1 MKGIECPICHG
12 RCDPGEMIGGVCLE
26 CREKE
31 EQRQTSEDKLSKVM
45 NSGYKQLTFDF
56 KEERGLKITKL
67 KIRNLFGIKEYEAGG
82 ESVELSGTN
91 GVGKSSVIDAIKYAL
106 TNKSDR
112 KYIVRN
118 GETEGEVLIETD
130 SGLRINRKARTNQAD
145 YKSVKNNGVEVGSPE
160 TFLKDIFTELQL
172 NPVEFMSMTEKQQ
185 NAIILDMIEYDWDM
199 NKIREW
205 FGEIPAWVS
214 YDQNILCVLNDIQS
228 ENGEYFKARQDI
240 NREIRNK
247 KAFVEEIAATIP
259 AGYSLEKWE
268 NASAGE
274 IYQKIERIRKENE
287 EIQKAKSL
295 LDERDS
301 KVRKFEADREIN
313 KAALT
318 TEFGNRKA
326 QIDKDIVQLQE
337 QIKAL
342 DTERAGLDERLADKL
357 AIIEQEYK
365 ANVAK
370 YDAEVESYKDY
381 RDKEVEDVSE
391 LVSLAE
397 EIEKMK
403 SHINEYRRMQ
413 DLQKNIEDLS
423 GQSQTLTNRI
433 EKARTLPGEILADCK
448 IPIAGLTVKDGT
460 PLINGLPISNL
471 SDGEKLDLCIDVA
484 IQNPKGLQI
493 ILIDGVERL
502 STEWKNRLY
511 AKCKEKGLQFIAT
524 RTTDDE
530 DMSVV
535 EL

>member
-1 MKGIECPICHG
+1 MRI
-12 RCDPGEMIGGVCLE
+12 V
-26 CREKE
+26 
-31 EQRQTSEDKLSKVM
+31 
-45 NSGYKQLTFDF
+45 
-56 KEERGLKITKL
+56 KL
-67 KIRNLFGIKEYEAGG
+67 KIRNLFGISELEAGG
-82 ESVELSGTN
+82 NSIELTGKN
-91 GVGKSSVIDAIKYAL
+91 GAGKSSVIDAIKYAL

-130 SGLRINRKARTNQAD
+130 SGLRINRKVRTNQAD
-145 YKSVKNNGVEVGSPE
+145 YKSVKNNGVEVNSPE

-172 NPVEFMSMTEKQQ
+172 NPVEFMNMTEKQQ

-199 NKIREW
+199 SKIKEW

-228 ENGEYFKARQDI
+228 EKGDYFTERTDI
-240 NREIRNK
+240 NRDIRNK
-247 KAFVEEIAATIP
+247 KAFVEDIAATIP
-259 AGYSLEKWE
+259 AGYNLEKWE
-268 NASAGE
+268 KASAGE

-301 KVRKFEADREIN
+301 KVRKFEADREI
-313 KAALT
+313 KRAALT

-326 QIDKDIVQLQE
+326 QIDKDILQLQE

-342 DTERAGLDERLADKL
+342 QAEKDGLEERLADKL
-357 AIIEQEYK
+357 SLAEQEYK
-365 ANVAK
+365 ANVAR
-370 YDAEVESYKDY
+370 YDAEVENYKEY
-381 RDKEVEDVSE
+381 RDKEVVDVSE
-391 LVSLAE
+391 LVTQAN

-403 SHINEYRRMQ
+403 SHINEYKRM
-413 DLQKNIEDLS
+413 LS
-423 GQSQTLTNRI
+423 LKDEIGALEKQSKILTDRI
-433 EKARTLPGEILADCK
+433 EKARTLPGEILADCR

-502 STEWKNRLY
+502 STEWKERLY
-511 AKCKEKGLQFIAT
+511 QKCKEKGLQFIAA
-524 RTTDDE
+524 RTTDD
-530 DMSVV
+530 DVMAVM